1 VEEAVTTSPVNE
13 AVARVESELSAFWAA
28 PDTST
33 GEAAVKV
40 RAATMSFVVV
50 ASQAEAERLR
60 AATEDL
66 AQTHAGRAFL
76 VGLDGRIAPWEA
88 ATDLYAVCRIDG
100 SVPICYDRVEI
111 MFGAMAAERA
121 ASVVRA
127 LALPE
132 VPVVLEAAAGAPSLL
147 IDALAPICDRVIVD
161 SAHMPLARVAEV
173 IERAG
178 GPVAD
183 RAFVRTF
190 SWRELTAR
198 FFDEAP
204 SAARAIRRV
213 TVGRTT
219 GGKVDPTALF
229 IGWLASRLGWSFNT
243 NTKYSATDAAGRP
256 VEIALAD
263 EPRADVPP
271 GVLTSVRIATEIDGA
286 PLELRCART
295 DAPGIVRW
303 TMEGARTLCHEH
315 PLGFRDE
322 TWVLIK
328 AIDALEGDRVFREA
342 ALAAADWS
350 AR

>member
-13 AVARVESELSAFWAA
+13 AVARVEAELNAFWAA

-40 RAATMSFVVV
+40 RAATMSFVVI

-66 AQTHAGRAFL
+66 AETHAGRAFL
-76 VGLDGRIAPWEA
+76 VGLDGRIAPWEV
-88 ATDLYAVCRIDG
+88 ATDIHAVCRIDG

-132 VPVVLEAAAGAPSLL
+132 VPVVMEAAAGAPSLL
-147 IDALAPICDRVIVD
+147 VDDLAPICDRVIVD
-161 SAHMPLARVAEV
+161 SAHMQLARVAEV
-173 IERAG
+173 IGRAG

-213 TVGRTT
+213 TIGRTT
-219 GGKVDPTALF
+219 GGKVEPAALF
-229 IGWLASRLGWSFNT
+229 LGWLASRLGWSFNT
-243 NTKYSATDAAGRP
+243 KTSATDAAGRP

-263 EPRADVPP
+263 EQRADVPP
-271 GVLTSVRIATEIDGA
+271 GVLTSVRMTAELDGA
-286 PLELRCART
+286 PIELCCART

-303 TMEGARTLCHEH
+303 SMEGARTLAHEH

-328 AIDALEGDRVFREA
+328 TIDAREGDQVFRQA